1 MPTVHL
7 AARRRCLL
15 CEMTSITDVTVELEA
30 SVRQAFDIV
39 HHALLGATSA
49 LLEGDRDAARAITAA
64 DRELDELHL
73 RIETMALNGLTTQG
87 PLSEREVRALVTVLR
102 IAPELERSGD
112 LATHVADLG
121 AQRLATWLTPRACD
135 LISQMSVIGVEM
147 WSQAKHAYIA
157 RDLAAGDRLRT
168 MDDEIDDLHVSLI
181 AELAAV
187 PLSVPVA
194 VQVGL
199 VARYLERLGDHAVNV
214 AQQLRHLA
222 PPDSSRAS

>member
-1 MPTVHL
+1 M
-7 AARRRCLL
+7 A
-15 CEMTSITDVTVELEA
+15 SVTQVNVELDE
-30 SVRQAFDIV
+30 SIRQAFTIV
-39 HHALLGATSA
+39 HDALVGATAALLKS
-49 LLEGDRDAARAITAA
+49 DRDAARVVTAA
-64 DRELDELHL
+64 DHALDELHV
-73 RIETMALNGLTTQG
+73 RIETLALNGLTTSA
-87 PLSEREVRALVTVLR
+87 PLSELEVRAYVLVLR

-112 LATHVADLG
+112 LATHIADLG

-135 LISQMSVIGVEM
+135 LMAQMSAIGVEM
-147 WSQAKHAYIA
+147 WSQAKDAYTT
-157 RDLAAGDRLRT
+157 RDLAAGGRLRT

-199 VARYLERLGDHAVNV
+199 VARFLERLGDHAVNV

-222 PPDSSRAS
+222 PPSS